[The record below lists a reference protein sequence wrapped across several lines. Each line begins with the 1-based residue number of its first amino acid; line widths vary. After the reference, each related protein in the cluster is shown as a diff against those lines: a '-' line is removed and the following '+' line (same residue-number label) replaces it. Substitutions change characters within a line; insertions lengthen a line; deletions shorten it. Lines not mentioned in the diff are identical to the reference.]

1 MTKHTVCPR
10 AFRLML
16 ALLSAPRT
24 REECDKLAP
33 SSNSPHYIGVLREKV
48 KLEVPCEYVPFVT
61 SDGIKSRYAATMLH
75 RMTKPRFASI
85 CTTWKPLTIRK
96 KKPRLGRAK
105 AFCHLVSAWSL

>member
-1 MTKHTVCPR
+1 MSKHTVCPR

-48 KLEVPCEYVPFVT
+48 KLKLPCEYIPFVT
-61 SDGIKSRYAATMLH
+61 SDGIKSRYGRYYAT
-75 RMTKPRFASI
+75 SDD
-85 CTTWKPLTIRK
+85 
-96 KKPRLGRAK
+96 RAK
-105 AFCHLVSAWSL
+105 IREYLHNVEATNDSQEKAPLGQG